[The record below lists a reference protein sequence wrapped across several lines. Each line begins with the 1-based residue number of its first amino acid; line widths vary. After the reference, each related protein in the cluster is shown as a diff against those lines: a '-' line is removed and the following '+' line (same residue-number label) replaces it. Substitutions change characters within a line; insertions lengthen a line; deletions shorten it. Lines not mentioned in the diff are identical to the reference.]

1 MEDRLDKSNNCFQN
15 FGEKLSVGSSNVLNR
30 VSKYGSCPK
39 T

>member
-1 MEDRLDKSNNCFQN
+1 MEDRLDKSNDCFQN
-15 FGEKLSVGSSNVLNR
+15 FGEKLSVGSLNR